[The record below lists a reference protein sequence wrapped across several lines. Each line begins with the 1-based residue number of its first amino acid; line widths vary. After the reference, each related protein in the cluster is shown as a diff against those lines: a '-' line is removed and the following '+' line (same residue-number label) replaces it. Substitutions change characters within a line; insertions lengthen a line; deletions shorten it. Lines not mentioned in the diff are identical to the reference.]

1 MKKLSRKTLTLL
13 TASVLACNC
22 MLCYSF
28 STSAAGAQKYEFEDG
43 TPVGATIQENGT
55 ERWQEGA
62 SGDKF
67 VFLENGGETATVN
80 VSVEST
86 GMYNVTIR
94 YAAPFGDKLHNLL
107 VNGVD
112 QGQFSCSETAAN
124 EWADV
129 SCGTVKLNAGENE
142 ITVKSSWGWTDIDY
156 LTIEEA
162 SLPDISASQTTC
174 CDPSATSQAQSL
186 MSYMASVYGE
196 HIISGQQ
203 EIYKYGPH
211 DFPYEFDYIKD
222 TTGKLPAIR
231 GFDYLNCNPLYGS
244 EDGTTNRII
253 EWVNNNPYD
262 SSKQG
267 IATASWHI
275 TVPKNFSSYTLGDSV
290 AWADATYVPKETDFD
305 TSKAIVEGTKE
316 YEYYMLCLKNLAA
329 ELQKLQDANVPL
341 IFRPLHEAEGGGGET
356 GSWFWWGKSGSKVY
370 KELWKLT
377 YKTLTEEYGLHNLIW
392 EWNSYAYETSADW
405 YPGDEYVDL
414 IAYDKYNCTDWSSG
428 SAVLNH
434 NDSAISSTFYS
445 IMQKYDSKKM
455 VAMSE
460 NDSIPTV
467 GNLTAEKAGWLYFCP
482 WYDGG
487 SDSTNFLTNELF
499 NKKDDLIEMYQSD
512 YCITLD
518 ELPDDLYSNGGTITT
533 KPTTTSDGSETTTT
547 TKTTTTT
554 SQTTEGIHAK
564 ITEDSGNYNISF
576 APKSMG
582 KTVYLVFEANSNVA
596 FANGCLGVS
605 ATVDGTD
612 YWVSYKWEI
621 SKSGTI
627 SVDLDKDVY
636 NITYNNGKDTVT
648 DEDLI
653 AKIVEVVKKQT
664 DGMVQIWWANDG
676 PGESIATSN
685 VVLTDAYL
693 PESKEEVTTEETTEA
708 TTTTTLEETTTSVE
722 VTTTTS
728 ESGETTTTAVETSD
742 TSKESETTTETTTS
756 EVVVNPTDVFYGDV
770 NLDGSVDL
778 ADAVLLNKAVA
789 GTVEL
794 NATAKANADCDS
806 NGTVTAD
813 DSMTLLKFLV
823 HLINE
828 LPAK

>member
-356 GSWFWWGKSGSKVY
+356 G
-370 KELWKLT
+370 
-377 YKTLTEEYGLHNLIW
+377 
-392 EWNSYAYETSADW
+392 
-405 YPGDEYVDL
+405 
-414 IAYDKYNCTDWSSG
+414 
-428 SAVLNH
+428 
-434 NDSAISSTFYS
+434 
-445 IMQKYDSKKM
+445 
-455 VAMSE
+455 
-460 NDSIPTV
+460 
-467 GNLTAEKAGWLYFCP
+467 
-482 WYDGG
+482 
-487 SDSTNFLTNELF
+487 
-499 NKKDDLIEMYQSD
+499 
-512 YCITLD
+512 
-518 ELPDDLYSNGGTITT
+518 
-533 KPTTTSDGSETTTT
+533 
-547 TKTTTTT
+547 
-554 SQTTEGIHAK
+554 
-564 ITEDSGNYNISF
+564 
-576 APKSMG
+576 
-582 KTVYLVFEANSNVA
+582 
-596 FANGCLGVS
+596 
-605 ATVDGTD
+605 
-612 YWVSYKWEI
+612 
-621 SKSGTI
+621 
-627 SVDLDKDVY
+627 
-636 NITYNNGKDTVT
+636 
-648 DEDLI
+648 
-653 AKIVEVVKKQT
+653 
-664 DGMVQIWWANDG
+664 
-676 PGESIATSN
+676 
-685 VVLTDAYL
+685 
-693 PESKEEVTTEETTEA
+693 
-708 TTTTTLEETTTSVE
+708 
-722 VTTTTS
+722 
-728 ESGETTTTAVETSD
+728 
-742 TSKESETTTETTTS
+742 
-756 EVVVNPTDVFYGDV
+756 
-770 NLDGSVDL
+770 
-778 ADAVLLNKAVA
+778 
-789 GTVEL
+789 
-794 NATAKANADCDS
+794 
-806 NGTVTAD
+806 
-813 DSMTLLKFLV
+813 
-823 HLINE
+823 
-828 LPAK
+828 

>member
-533 KPTTTSDGSETTTT
+533 KPTTTSDGS
-547 TKTTTTT
+547 
-554 SQTTEGIHAK
+554 
-564 ITEDSGNYNISF
+564 
-576 APKSMG
+576 
-582 KTVYLVFEANSNVA
+582 
-596 FANGCLGVS
+596 
-605 ATVDGTD
+605 
-612 YWVSYKWEI
+612 
-621 SKSGTI
+621 
-627 SVDLDKDVY
+627 
-636 NITYNNGKDTVT
+636 
-648 DEDLI
+648 
-653 AKIVEVVKKQT
+653 
-664 DGMVQIWWANDG
+664 
-676 PGESIATSN
+676 
-685 VVLTDAYL
+685 
-693 PESKEEVTTEETTEA
+693 
-708 TTTTTLEETTTSVE
+708 
-722 VTTTTS
+722 
-728 ESGETTTTAVETSD
+728 
-742 TSKESETTTETTTS
+742 
-756 EVVVNPTDVFYGDV
+756 
-770 NLDGSVDL
+770 
-778 ADAVLLNKAVA
+778 
-789 GTVEL
+789 
-794 NATAKANADCDS
+794 
-806 NGTVTAD
+806 
-813 DSMTLLKFLV
+813 
-823 HLINE
+823 
-828 LPAK
+828 